1 MRAAVLLFVP
11 PPFFIFIVR
20 AKEGTGI
27 RLLAI
32 AAEHRRGRTMPTV
45 SDRGAIHDAVKQ
57 GTSTL
62 ARLAAMSSPTDA
74 AAQHAAA
81 QQAIG
86 ASELRNHAL
95 LLAAP
100 PVFLEGEV

>member
-1 MRAAVLLFVP
+1 
-11 PPFFIFIVR
+11 
-20 AKEGTGI
+20 
-27 RLLAI
+27 
-32 AAEHRRGRTMPTV
+32 MPTV

-86 ASELRNHAL
+86 ASELHNHAL

-100 PVFLEGEV
+100 RCLGGGEGWEPSSTARAFFAREREKRK